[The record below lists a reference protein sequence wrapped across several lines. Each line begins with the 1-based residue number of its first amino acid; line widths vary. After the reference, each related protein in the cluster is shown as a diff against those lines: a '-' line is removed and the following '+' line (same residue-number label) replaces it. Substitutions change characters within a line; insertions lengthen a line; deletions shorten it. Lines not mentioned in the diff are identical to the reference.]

1 MPEYS
6 WICSLST
13 TYQTLQRYQGSENSF
28 CKSKTRVDEDIA
40 TESSQV
46 DGAEKAEIKQEVPD
60 GEAGAET
67 AAKVVTAESARWRRT
82 RVVEDIPT
90 VVYFNLSTEYDFR
103 ILDLVKK

>member
-1 MPEYS
+1 MEKFLERCPN
-6 WICSLST
+6 
-13 TYQTLQRYQGSENSF
+13 TLGFVLFQQLIRRYKGIKEARAVF
-28 CKSKTRVDEDIA
+28 ARARRVLNEDIA

-46 DGAEKAEIKQEVPD
+46 DGAEKAEIKQEVLD

-90 VVYFNLSTEYDFR
+90 
-103 ILDLVKK
+103 